1 MKNKKILSLLLLTAM
16 MLSLILS
23 AACNKKDD
31 SIATQNTGNEVREA
45 DKNPTS
51 DENGDVK
58 LLPDLPEV
66 YYNDYTFNVV
76 ISGNSELG
84 TLRNDF
90 HAAEQTGDVINDER
104 YKRNVYVEDKYGVKI
119 ADKEL
124 EAGDPK
130 GYDAIKKMVSTGE
143 YTYDAGMI
151 AGYAACKLAMDG
163 YLWDLNDLH
172 PLDLSKPW
180 WDQKA
185 NSDLTI
191 QGKMFYTTGDI
202 STANNDATYCILFN
216 KQLAQDYN
224 VENLYELVKSG
235 KWTMD
240 KFVEI
245 ASTVSG
251 DLNGDG
257 AYDTNDLYGAL
268 IWDDSMMGIINAA
281 GEKCCT
287 IMEDGNIEI
296 TLYSE
301 KTLDMFNKYTS
312 LVFNKELAHTYQRK
326 NWDGV
331 AANTMFAND
340 QALFFVQL
348 MTLVTDLRAMD
359 TNFGIL
365 PYPKYS
371 ESQESYYNTVG
382 SWHSVFMCVPG
393 AQENPERTGT
403 ILEALAAESRYTVK
417 PAYYDICLKGKQ
429 ARDEESLEML
439 DIIFAT
445 RTYDVGW
452 FYQVGNYNEDI
463 MNLLRNFKNTFT
475 SMYEKKSNS
484 AQRQVDKINATFA
497 ETLN

>member
-1 MKNKKILSLLLLTAM
+1 MKNKRIISIFILSAM
-16 MLSLILS
+16 MFSLVLS
-23 AACNKKDD
+23 AACNKKDN
-31 SIATQNTGNEVREA
+31 ATNMENTVEA
-45 DKNPTS
+45 KSS
-51 DENGDVK
+51 DLNAAEEEENGK
-58 LLPDLPEV
+58 LLPNLPEV
-66 YYNDYTFNVV
+66 NFNGHTFNVV

-84 TLRNDF
+84 KLRNDF
-90 HAAEQTGDVINDER
+90 HVEEEVDDVINYER
-104 YKRNVYVEDKYGVKI
+104 YKRNTYVEDKYGI
-119 ADKEL
+119 TITDKAL
-124 EAGDPK
+124 PAGDGQ
-130 GYDAIKKMVSTGE
+130 GYDAIKKMVATGE
-143 YTYDAGMI
+143 YTYDAAMV
-151 AGYAACKLAMDG
+151 AGYASCKLAMDG

-185 NSDLTI
+185 NKDLTI

-202 STANNDATYCILFN
+202 STANNDATYCMLFN

-224 VENLYELVKSG
+224 VENLYELVNSG

-245 ASTVSG
+245 ASSVHS

-257 AYDTNDLYGAL
+257 LYDTNDLYGAL
-268 IWDDSMMGIINAA
+268 IWDDSMMGIVNAA
-281 GEKCCT
+281 GEKCAT
-287 IMEDGNIEI
+287 IMEDGNIAI

-301 KTLDMFNKYTS
+301 KMLDMFKKYTS

-331 AANTMFAND
+331 AANTMFAAN
-340 QALFFVQL
+340 QSLFFVQL

-359 TNFGIL
+359 TNFGII

-371 ESQESYYNTVG
+371 ESQAEYYNTVG
-382 SWHSVFMCVPG
+382 SWHSVFLCVPG
-393 AQENPERTGT
+393 VQADPERTGT
-403 ILEALAAESRYTVK
+403 ILEALAAESRYTVR

-439 DIIFAT
+439 DLIFAT

-452 FYQVGNYNEDI
+452 YYQIGKYNEEI
-463 MNLLRNFKNTFT
+463 MNLLRNFKDNFS
-475 SMYEKKSNS
+475 SMYEKRLTA
-484 AQRQVDKINATFA
+484 AQKEVDKINATFA